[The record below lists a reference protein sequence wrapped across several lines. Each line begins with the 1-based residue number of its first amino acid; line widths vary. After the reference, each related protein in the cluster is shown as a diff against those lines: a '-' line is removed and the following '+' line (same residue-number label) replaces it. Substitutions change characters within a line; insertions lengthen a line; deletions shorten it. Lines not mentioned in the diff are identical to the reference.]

1 MGNEF
6 DLTTF
11 LAFVASRPFG
21 FVLRSAA
28 HFGAARRRFRAAR
41 ARRGEGARAPAQ
53 KRRGLRIAQMGSNW
67 WRSFTGACGEI
78 RAAAAPRGGG
88 DERRRRER

>member
-28 HFGAARRRFRAAR
+28 RFGAARRRFRAAR
-41 ARRGEGARAPAQ
+41 PRRGEGARAPVR
-53 KRRGLRIAQMGSNW
+53 KRRGLRIAQMGSN
-67 WRSFTGACGEI
+67 
-78 RAAAAPRGGG
+78 
-88 DERRRRER
+88 